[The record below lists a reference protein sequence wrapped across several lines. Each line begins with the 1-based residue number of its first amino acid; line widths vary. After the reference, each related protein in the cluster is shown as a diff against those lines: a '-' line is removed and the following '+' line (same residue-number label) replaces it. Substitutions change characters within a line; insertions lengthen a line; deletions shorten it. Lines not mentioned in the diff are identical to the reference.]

1 MPSPTA
7 PLSLPQELGTPI
19 PPQGWLVDRI
29 LPTPPPEQ
37 METDKVCLGS
47 ATGSRDVPRV
57 SWSKRWISI
66 ASIQPHNPASVRN
79 VNFCN
84 GLLTFAPCHPR
95 GSSLQRVLF
104 ARNTL
109 YGEKKKWP
117 SLHNYFRNSA
127 LYFNRGQTPWLK
139 SGGLSRL
146 RSKSRG
152 LEIRTSEVQSAQ
164 HTEPILC
171 SLKCIKLKT
180 ESRFDNSPRRFQIK
194 VTKSQC

>member
-66 ASIQPHNPASVRN
+66 ASIQPHNPASARN

-109 YGEKKKWP
+109 YGEKKNGHRYTIILETLHCILTEGRRPGW
-117 SLHNYFRNSA
+117 SLE
-127 LYFNRGQTPWLK
+127 G
-139 SGGLSRL
+139 
-146 RSKSRG
+146 
-152 LEIRTSEVQSAQ
+152 
-164 HTEPILC
+164 
-171 SLKCIKLKT
+171 
-180 ESRFDNSPRRFQIK
+180 FQD
-194 VTKSQC
+194 